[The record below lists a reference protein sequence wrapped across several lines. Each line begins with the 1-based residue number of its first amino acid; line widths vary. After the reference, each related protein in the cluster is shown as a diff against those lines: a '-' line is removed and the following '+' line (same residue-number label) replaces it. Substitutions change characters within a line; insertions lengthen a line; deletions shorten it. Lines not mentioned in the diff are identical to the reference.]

1 MNLHPLIEAI
11 VRQTTVLIAHLATVA
26 GARATLAGTADQVFL
41 NLAELSKLVPA
52 AEPPMDRAIA
62 LSADWVAGSTYRYDI
77 WDDPYLDA
85 WERCVER

>member
-26 GARATLAGTADQVFL
+26 GAPATLACTADQVFL

-62 LSADWVAGSTYRYDI
+62 HLLIGSQGAPIVTTSGMIPISTRGCD
-77 WDDPYLDA
+77 
-85 WERCVER
+85 VER